1 MIFLGFALLNDRNYV
16 GVPVVIAAL
25 VIPACWAGC
34 WMGFCLGNRGVGRSI
49 LRGFFVGAL
58 EAGASIAVA
67 KSVVKQPEAL
77 RDAFNLMYTNFIC
90 FWSFSTLASSP
101 SEILT
106 QTEDQWQTG
115 SFRRSRCPTG

>member
-34 WMGFCLGNRGVGRSI
+34 WMGFCLGNRG
-49 LRGFFVGAL
+49 
-58 EAGASIAVA
+58 
-67 KSVVKQPEAL
+67 
-77 RDAFNLMYTNFIC
+77 
-90 FWSFSTLASSP
+90 FSTLASSP

>member
-49 LRGFFVGAL
+49 LRGFSSAL
-58 EAGASIAVA
+58 WKRAH
-67 KSVVKQPEAL
+67 
-77 RDAFNLMYTNFIC
+77 
-90 FWSFSTLASSP
+90 P
-101 SEILT
+101 SQSLN
-106 QTEDQWQTG
+106 
-115 SFRRSRCPTG
+115 R